1 MLKKKKSGGIKAGGE
16 ALLANFSTKSHYAEA
31 YRTLRTN
38 VSFALMDREL
48 NSLVIT
54 SSLQGEGKTTTVA
67 NLAHTIALT
76 GKTVLMVDADLRKP
90 GLSARFGQTQA
101 GGFTSLVA
109 DVLGRQV
116 KSGELEAY
124 GIADLI
130 RLNRLQQ
137 RTCLLAIASSENQI
151 ELQFLKGE
159 LVDIHWRTRPD
170 QKKLASVLVE
180 EKLLSQED
188 AELALGQQKRSV
200 RRLGAI
206 LLSMGLLEARELRRI
221 LALQT
226 MEAFRVAE
234 EMGEANFTIRTLAAE
249 EIGQPDLDSSGG
261 SLAQMATEMLPESGS
276 SYIRD
281 HIAAHIVATEQEN
294 LFLLPSGK
302 PPPNP
307 SELIGSAHTVFL
319 LNHLKSRYDVVLIDS
334 SPILPASDAL
344 LLAPQVDGVV
354 LVVEAGKTN
363 RNILRDATQQLRN
376 AQAKILGVLLNR
388 ADLSQGD
395 YYRYYKSYYGQ

>member
-1 MLKKKKSGGIKAGGE
+1 MLKKKSAGGIKAGDE
-16 ALLANFSTKSHYAEA
+16 ALLANFSAKSRYAEA

-38 VSFALMDREL
+38 VSFALMEREL
-48 NSLVIT
+48 GSLVIT
-54 SSLQGEGKTTTVA
+54 SSLQGEGKTTTIA

-90 GLSARFGQTQA
+90 GLSARFGQAKAPGLTA
-101 GGFTSLVA
+101 LVA
-109 DVLGRQV
+109 EVLGRQV
-116 KSGELEAY
+116 KGGKLEAY
-124 GIADLI
+124 GLADLI

-137 RTCLLAIASSENQI
+137 RTALMTVASSDNQI

-159 LVDIHWRTRPD
+159 LVDIHWRNRPD
-170 QKKLASVLVE
+170 QKKLASVLVR
-180 EKLLSQED
+180 EKLLSRED
-188 AELALGQQKRSV
+188 GELALGQQKRSS

-226 MEAFRVAE
+226 MEALRVAAE
-234 EMGEANFTIRTLAAE
+234 ISEANFTIRPLAAE
-249 EIGQPDLDSSGG
+249 EVGPADLDPTGG
-261 SLAQMATEMLPESGS
+261 SLAQMAGEMLPDGGA

-281 HIAAHIVATEQEN
+281 HITGHIVATGQDN
-294 LFLLPSGK
+294 LFLLPSGN

-307 SELIGSAHTVFL
+307 SELIGSARTTFL
-319 LNHLKSRYDVVLIDS
+319 LNQLKSRYDVVLIDS

-363 RNILRDATQQLRN
+363 RTILRDATQQLRN

-388 ADLSQGD
+388 ADQRQGD

>member
-16 ALLANFSTKSHYAEA
+16 ALLANFSPKSHYAEA

-109 DVLGRQV
+109 EVLGRQV

-137 RTCLLAIASSENQI
+137 RTCLLAIASSDNQI

-159 LVDIHWRTRPD
+159 LVDIHWRNRPD
-170 QKKLASVLVE
+170 QKKLASVLVG

-188 AELALGQQKRSV
+188 AKLALGQQKRSV

-226 MEAFRVAE
+226 MEAFRVAA
-234 EMGEANFTIRTLAAE
+234 EMVEANFTIRTLAAE
-249 EIGQPDLDSSGG
+249 EIGQADLDPSGG

-276 SYIRD
+276 SYIRE
-281 HIAAHIVATEQEN
+281 HISGHIVATEQEN

-307 SELIGSAHTVFL
+307 AELIGSAHTVFL

-395 YYRYYKSYYGQ
+395 YYHYYKSYYGQ